1 MTTSYG
7 NSPGGWVPRCGFI
20 FGVWAAVFAQV
31 PCARAQLADTIW
43 EGNLTISNLSGQ
55 QVEEGALKYPALQG
69 GKLPVPVEIWF
80 WNNGEAWLMFDNV
93 RWGLLDRPRF
103 DPWLPRG
110 PESSRWLSSSTYS
123 FRQRSKNGTFQGK
136 STRLVG
142 STYHYAGY
150 FISWSGRFSLRGTQ
164 RMEVDQMAVVADSM
178 VKVLRSSADPR
189 HAPNGV
195 RFSRYPTF
203 GPKLILAKTDR
214 KPSQAVPG
222 VDWD

>member
-1 MTTSYG
+1 MKRPHLVGLALGLWLGMPAPTK
-7 NSPGGWVPRCGFI
+7 
-20 FGVWAAVFAQV
+20 
-31 PCARAQLADTIW
+31 AQLADTIW

-123 FRQRSKNGTFQGK
+123 FQQRSKNGTFQGK
-136 STRLVG
+136 STVLVG

-164 RMEVDQMAVVADSM
+164 RMEVDRMAVVADSM

-214 KPSQAVPG
+214 KPSQAVPD
-222 VDWD
+222 VDWN